1 MPTPTPSD
9 DPGHLPSRRLVLG
22 LIAAGGFAV
31 AGCSPLKVQQPASGR
46 PTLHKAPQ
54 LDPDVQLAAITLD
67 KEQRM
72 VDLVV
77 ATERRHPGLRPVLA
91 DARNAHEEHVKIL
104 TKAVPESVR
113 PSATASATAGATA
126 GASGSASPSPPPN
139 PSPGAPS
146 TAATP
151 SPETVTVPSDAGKA
165 LVKVTQHEDQLAV
178 NNKQTAFAAQSG
190 EFARLL
196 ASMAGSAAQQAAM
209 IRMRRPGV
217 AG

>member
-1 MPTPTPSD
+1 MPTPNPSD

-113 PSATASATAGATA
+113 PSATASATAGA
-126 GASGSASPSPPPN
+126 SGSASPSPN

-151 SPETVTVPSDAGKA
+151 STETVTVPSDAGKA
-165 LVKVTQHEDQLAV
+165 LAKVTQHEDQLAV

>member
-1 MPTPTPSD
+1 VPTPTPSD

-22 LIAAGGFAV
+22 LFAAGGLAV

-46 PTLHKAPQ
+46 PTLRRAPQ

-67 KEQRM
+67 KEQRV

-104 TKAVPESVR
+104 TKAVPESAR
-113 PSATASATAGATA
+113 PSATASATAA
-126 GASGSASPSPPPN
+126 ASGSASPSPSPSPN

-151 SPETVTVPSDAGKA
+151 SPETVTVPSDPGKA
-165 LVKVTQHEDQLAV
+165 LAKVTQHEDQLAV